1 MLHII
6 FKMYHI
12 YIFFYLCFKTS
23 RYFYYSFLTLI
34 DSITWIDSTVTP
46 HSFTLPLRLL
56 SWTGTSL
63 LTLSPSSSATDSER
77 ASGSSFCASQSD
89 TFTSA
94 ATMAACKAL
103 SSSPAPVFG
112 CGRRS
117 WDPFEF
123 RSFPFPKATVS
134 NSIVKEACPCA
145 PPSDAGIV
153 EAEATA
159 SKLVGRLSPVS
170 PPTGGASLQGISK

>member
-1 MLHII
+1 M
-6 FKMYHI
+6 
-12 YIFFYLCFKTS
+12 CFKTS
-23 RYFYYSFLTLI
+23 RHFYYSCLTLI
-34 DSITWIDSTVTP
+34 HSIIQIDPTVTP

-63 LTLSPSSSATDSER
+63 FTLSPSSSATDSER
-77 ASGSSFCASQSD
+77 ANGSSFCASQSA

-103 SSSPAPVFG
+103 SSSPAPLFG
-112 CGRRS
+112 RCRWS
-117 WDPFEF
+117 SDPFEF
-123 RSFPFPKATVS
+123 RSLPFPEATVS

-170 PPTGGASLQGISK
+170 PPTGGVSLQGISK